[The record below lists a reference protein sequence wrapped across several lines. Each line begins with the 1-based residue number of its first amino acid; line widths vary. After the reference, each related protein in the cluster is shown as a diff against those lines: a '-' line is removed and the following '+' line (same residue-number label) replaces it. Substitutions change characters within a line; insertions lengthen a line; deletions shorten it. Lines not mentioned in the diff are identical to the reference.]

1 MFIIYFSLLDCQHLK
16 GSSFSKCLCHLF
28 ILFFGCV
35 GSLLLRVGF
44 LYLRWVGGA
53 LCRGA
58 WASHCSGFACCGSLF
73 CRTFLCVSIFPKCAR
88 EMVLSLRFQQLC
100 VKHACLQWG
109 LSLVLLTSYLSFYF
123 SCRGNSLHYSHSW
136 TSHSGV
142 WQLWPLRSFEN
153 AQQGWCP
160 EPNCEEAV
168 DPEVTNVPCPYCC
181 LPFGWYL
188 GQYLQMES
196 ERAEQLILFLNKKWI
211 KL

>member
-1 MFIIYFSLLDCQHLK
+1 MHKLTSNHDIGQILPYIVTGGGNCVCYKGSLLPWASVSFFIHFFFLSLSFTHSLT
-16 GSSFSKCLCHLF
+16 SSVLS
-28 ILFFGCV
+28 ILFF
-35 GSLLLRVGF
+35 
-44 LYLRWVGGA
+44 
-53 LCRGA
+53 
-58 WASHCSGFACCGSLF
+58 F
-73 CRTFLCVSIFPKCAR
+73 CRTFLCVSIFPKCAK

-109 LSLVLLTSYLSFYF
+109 LSLVLSTFHLSFYF
-123 SCRGNSLHYSHSW
+123 SPRSNSLHYSHSG

-142 WQLWPLRSFEN
+142 WQLWRLRSFEN
-153 AQQGWCP
+153 EQQGWCP
-160 EPNCEEAV
+160 EPSCKQAV
-168 DPEVTNVPCPYCC
+168 DPEVTNVPCSYCC